1 MKIIKPNRLQK
12 GDTIGIIAPAGNVE
26 EDKILN
32 SVKYFESLGYKIK
45 LGENIF
51 KTERYL
57 AGNDNERLE
66 DLHNAFADK
75 DIKAIICARGGYG
88 SLRLINR
95 IDYDL
100 IKNNPKIF
108 CGYSDITALSLMF
121 LKRAGLVTF
130 SSPMPKSEFQP
141 ENIDEFTAE
150 NFWQTLTNDKIT
162 ITAPNLKIY
171 NEGKTE
177 GILWGG
183 NLATVCSLC
192 GTDFIPDE
200 KSIFF
205 AEDLNEPVYKI
216 DRSFRQ
222 LLNIEQFRK
231 NTSAIILGDFLGT
244 KEYKDQLEEL
254 FNEIAHE
261 LKVPIYGG
269 YQITH
274 DKTKVTLPIGSFGE
288 LNSGV
293 LEINY

>member
-1 MKIIKPNRLQK
+1 MKIIKPNKLQT
-12 GDTIGIIAPAGNVE
+12 GNTIGIIAPAGNVE

-45 LGENIF
+45 LGKNIF
-51 KTERYL
+51 KSDRYL
-57 AGNDNERLE
+57 AGSDNERLD

-88 SLRLINR
+88 CLRLVDK

-121 LKRAGLVTF
+121 LKHADLITF
-130 SSPMPKSEFQP
+130 SSPMPKGDFQP
-141 ENIDEFTAE
+141 EDIDKFTA
-150 NFWQTLTNDKIT
+150 NSFWQALTNDSLT
-162 ITAPNLKIY
+162 ITAPNSKIY
-171 NEGKTE
+171 NEGKAE

-200 KSIFF
+200 KFIFF

-222 LLNIEQFRK
+222 LLNIELFRK
-231 NTSAIILGDFLGT
+231 NVSAIISGDFLGT
-244 KEYKDQLEEL
+244 EEYKNQLDQL
-254 FNEIAHE
+254 FNEIAKE
-261 LKVPIYGG
+261 LNIPVYGG

-274 DKTKVTLPIGSFGE
+274 DKTKVTVPIGGLGT
-288 LNSGV
+288 LNNGV

>member
-1 MKIIKPNRLQK
+1 MDKIKPNRLQK

-32 SVKYFESLGYKIK
+32 SVRYFENLGYKIK
-45 LGENIF
+45 LGKNIF
-51 KTERYL
+51 NQDRYL
-57 AGNDNERLE
+57 AGNDEERLD
-66 DLHNAFADK
+66 DLHDAFADK

-88 SLRLINR
+88 CLRLINK
-95 IDYDL
+95 IDYNL

-121 LKRAGLVTF
+121 LKHSGLITF
-130 SSPMPKSEFQP
+130 SSPMPKGDFQP

-150 NFWQTLTNDKIT
+150 NFWQALTNDKIT
-162 ITAPNLKIY
+162 VTAPNLKIY
-171 NEGKTE
+171 NEGKAE

-183 NLATVCSLC
+183 NLATVCALC

-200 KSIFF
+200 KFIFF
-205 AEDLNEPVYKI
+205 TEDLNEPVYKI

-231 NTSAIILGDFLGT
+231 NVSAIILGDFLGT
-244 KEYKDQLEEL
+244 EEYKDQLDIL
-254 FNEIAHE
+254 FNEIAQE
-261 LKVPIYGG
+261 LNIPVCSG

-274 DKTKVTLPIGSFGE
+274 AKTKITVPIGAYGS
-288 LNSGV
+288 LNNGI

>member
-1 MKIIKPNRLQK
+1 MKIIKPNKLQK

-45 LGENIF
+45 LGKNIF
-51 KTERYL
+51 KTDRYL
-57 AGNDNERLE
+57 AGNDDERLE

-88 SLRLINR
+88 CLRLINK

-108 CGYSDITALSLMF
+108 CGYSDITALSLMS
-121 LKRAGLVTF
+121 LKRSGLITF
-130 SSPMPKSEFQP
+130 SSPMPKGDFQP

-171 NEGKTE
+171 NEGKAE

-200 KSIFF
+200 KFIFF

-231 NTSAIILGDFLGT
+231 NISAIILGDFLGT
-244 KEYKDQLEEL
+244 EEYKDQLEEL
-254 FNEIAHE
+254 FNEIVHE
-261 LKVPIYGG
+261 LNVPIYGG

-274 DKTKVTLPIGSFGE
+274 DKTKVTLPIGGFGK
-288 LNSGV
+288 LNNGI